1 MHGCLRGGKSKRL
14 RRPDA
19 ASHRSRILRA
29 PAGQQFAEHTACRP
43 RIQRRAARPP
53 AVRND
58 AQQPMNRLRFIALPT
73 AEVRRLQ
80 AGGLDAN
87 GQLPERRISEG
98 DGVPCRH
105 CLADVAAGEPYL
117 VLSYRPFRSP
127 QPYAECGP
135 IFLHA
140 DPCERYADERS
151 PPALFSR
158 RRHLLVRGYDGND
171 RIVYG
176 TGKQIAASRLSFAA
190 TELLQRPEVAY
201 VHVRSAANNCYQ
213 CRIEGG

>member
-1 MHGCLRGGKSKRL
+1 L

-19 ASHRSRILRA
+19 APPGSRILRA
-29 PAGQQFAEHTACRP
+29 PAGRQFTERAACRL
-43 RIQRRAARPP
+43 RIRWHAAKPPAARN
-53 AVRND
+53 VT
-58 AQQPMNRLRFIALPT
+58 QQPMNRLRFIALPT

-87 GQLPERRISEG
+87 GQLPERRISDG

-105 CLADVAAGEPYL
+105 CLTDVAAGEPYL
-117 VLSYRPFRSP
+117 VLSFRPFPSP

-135 IFLHA
+135 VFLHA
-140 DPCERYADERS
+140 EPCERYADEHS

-176 TGKQIAASRLSFAA
+176 TGRQIAAANLSIAA
-190 TELLQRPEVAY
+190 AELLRRAEVAY

-213 CRIEGG
+213 CRIERG